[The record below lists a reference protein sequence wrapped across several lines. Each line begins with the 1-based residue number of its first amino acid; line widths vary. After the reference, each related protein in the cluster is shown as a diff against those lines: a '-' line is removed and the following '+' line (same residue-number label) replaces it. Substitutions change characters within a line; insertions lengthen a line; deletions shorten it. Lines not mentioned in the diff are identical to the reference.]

1 MAAESREV
9 AAATA
14 PSGVTGAGAGAASAP
29 ARTVTGEEP
38 GELLV
43 EAQEFEIV
51 LPSGD
56 GVGPFSGTIRAG
68 EQILLLGP
76 SGSGKSTL
84 LRGLAGAIPS
94 HVRATTRGSLLV
106 GGADP
111 VQEGVVALAD
121 TVGFLGQ
128 DPVSGICLPQVDDDV
143 ALPLENRAVPPQQ
156 ITPRITQA
164 LTAVGAAELGPRRA
178 STLSGGQMQRVALA
192 TASVPRPR
200 LLLLDEPTAML
211 DADGVAAVRAQV
223 RAAMTRPGVASVLVE
238 HRLDDWAG
246 ALGTAGLPER
256 TIALDRSGR
265 VLADGPTPAVLAEH
279 GPALQEM
286 GCWLPQE
293 SGRSAPTGGTGAD
306 ETATDESAAGGTAAE
321 TDHRPLLTARGLQL
335 GYGSR
340 EVLSGIDLELRAGEV
355 LAIVGRNGA
364 GKSTLLSAL
373 ARLDAPRGGSVDGAA
388 AGLVLQRPEAQF
400 VGSTVRAELAD
411 TGASPDRI
419 EQMLQ
424 RLGLSAWEGTSPYR
438 LSGGQ
443 QRRLSLGAMLLRDR
457 PVLLADE
464 PGFGLDRGAHHVAMQ
479 LLRDAAQDGRAV
491 AFTTHDPQ
499 ALQVADRVA
508 VIAHGRLERVCT
520 PAQLLGDRDLQQ
532 AAGLAPGGGAG
543 RDGEPAPV
551 PAQGQDLGRA
561 SRRPASPGHGPGSH
575 GPLSRANP
583 TVLLGMLT
591 ALSVVCLFL
600 FDPTPLLVLYGLLVA
615 GVMAGTRLGPRGL
628 LRGQAP
634 FAMFAAGILVV
645 NMLSR
650 PGHEPWPELPVRIT
664 AEGIE
669 IGAALALRALVIGL
683 GALGVARACDARR
696 MMVSLQTH
704 ARIPA
709 RYAVALLAGRRL
721 LDELPAQWRTLTRAH
736 RLRLDLDRHG
746 QVPPLGPRRMLTCAF
761 ALLVDGVRSAER
773 IAFALEARGL
783 GEGPRSV
790 WRPVPLTG
798 RDALLVAGTAAVV
811 ALVLVVF

>member
-9 AAATA
+9 AAAAA
-14 PSGVTGAGAGAASAP
+14 PGGVTGAGAGAVPAP
-29 ARTVTGEEP
+29 GRTATGEER

-56 GVGPFSGTIRAG
+56 GVGPFTGTIRAG

-94 HVRATTRGSLLV
+94 HVRATTRGSLRV
-106 GGADP
+106 GGIDP

-164 LTAVGAAELGPRRA
+164 LTAVGAEELGPRRA
-178 STLSGGQMQRVALA
+178 STLSGGQLQRVALA
-192 TASVPRPR
+192 TASISRPR

-223 RAAMTRPGVASVLVE
+223 RAAMTRPGVASILVE

-246 ALGTAGLPER
+246 ELGIAGLPER

-265 VLADGPTPAVLAEH
+265 VLADGPTPAVLADH

-293 SGRSAPTGGTGAD
+293 SGRPAPTDGPGA
-306 ETATDESAAGGTAAE
+306 EGAAAE
-321 TDHRPLLTARGLQL
+321 AGHRLLLTARGLQL
-335 GYGSR
+335 GHGAR
-340 EVLSGIDLELRAGEV
+340 EVLSGVDLELRAGEV

-411 TGASPDRI
+411 TGAAPDRI
-419 EQMLQ
+419 EQTLQ

-464 PGFGLDRGAHHVAMQ
+464 PGFGLDRGAHHLAMQ
-479 LLRDAAQDGRAV
+479 LLRDAAEDGRAV

-508 VIAHGRLERVCT
+508 VIAHGRIERVCT
-520 PAQLLGDRDLQQ
+520 PAQLLGDRGLQQ
-532 AAGLAPGGGAG
+532 AAGLVPGCGAG
-543 RDGEPAPV
+543 RDSEPAPAA
-551 PAQGQDLGRA
+551 AQGEVRGRA
-561 SRRPASPGHGPGSH
+561 SRRPASPEHVPGGH

-704 ARIPA
+704 ARVPA

-746 QVPPLGPRRMLTCAF
+746 QVPPLGPRRMLSCAF
-761 ALLVDGVRSAER
+761 ALLVDGVRAAER
-773 IAFALEARGL
+773 IAFALETRGL

-798 RDALLVAGTAAVV
+798 RDALLAAGTAAVV
-811 ALVLVVF
+811 ALVLVVL